1 MKIYLEEDKQI
12 YAKDCNDLVYRIADG
27 RMEDTCIMWNLEL
40 YCGWDYINPDENNIQ
55 GYVPANRFI
64 EEVQYDTV
72 IQYFFEEGLKECLG
86 ENGYIIVH
94 QPIIEE

>member
-1 MKIYLEEDKQI
+1 MRVCLEENKQI
-12 YAKDCNDLVYRIADG
+12 YIKDCNDLVYKVTYGTI
-27 RMEDTCIMWNLEL
+27 EDTCIIWNLEL

-72 IQYFFEEGLKECLG
+72 IQYFFEEGLKECLI
-86 ENGYIIVH
+86 ENGYIPINK
-94 QPIIEE
+94 PII